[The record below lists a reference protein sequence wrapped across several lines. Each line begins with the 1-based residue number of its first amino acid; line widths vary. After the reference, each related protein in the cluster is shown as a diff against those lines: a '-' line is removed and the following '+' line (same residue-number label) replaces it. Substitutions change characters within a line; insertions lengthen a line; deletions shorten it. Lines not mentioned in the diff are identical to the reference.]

1 MIVGKKATTSKPCR
15 HLIRVWKHQTLERSF
30 VLHNMIFKHLKESMC
45 VLRKRETFCREKRV
59 AHRKQANISWSNA
72 SHSFWSMSRN
82 LWQSLSESIGVF
94 MKRLVQ
100 ATKTKSLFKI
110 RGLWSIKK
118 WDLKK
123 VRSFLISYVA
133 WNSNAE
139 LLKYFRKGL
148 VLRVSNQENQA
159 FENVYKCY
167 T

>member
-1 MIVGKKATTSKPCR
+1 
-15 HLIRVWKHQTLERSF
+15 
-30 VLHNMIFKHLKESMC
+30 
-45 VLRKRETFCREKRV
+45 
-59 AHRKQANISWSNA
+59 
-72 SHSFWSMSRN
+72 
-82 LWQSLSESIGVF
+82 
-94 MKRLVQ
+94 MKSLVQ
-100 ATKTKSLFKI
+100 ATKTKSLLKI

-123 VRSFLISYVA
+123 VRSFLISYIA

>member
-1 MIVGKKATTSKPCR
+1 
-15 HLIRVWKHQTLERSF
+15 
-30 VLHNMIFKHLKESMC
+30 MC
-45 VLRKRETFCREKRV
+45 VLRKKETFCREKRV
-59 AHRKQANISWSNA
+59 AHRKQANISWSYA
-72 SHSFWSMSRN
+72 SHSFWSMSGN

-133 WNSNAE
+133 WNSNEE
-139 LLKYFRKGL
+139 LAKYFRKGL
-148 VLRVSNQENQA
+148 VLPESPTKRTKPSKMFINVIRKTENAMRPHGVSWDH
-159 FENVYKCY
+159 CY
-167 T
+167 ETLWNHIPCFLFFI

>member
-1 MIVGKKATTSKPCR
+1 
-15 HLIRVWKHQTLERSF
+15 
-30 VLHNMIFKHLKESMC
+30 
-45 VLRKRETFCREKRV
+45 
-59 AHRKQANISWSNA
+59 
-72 SHSFWSMSRN
+72 
-82 LWQSLSESIGVF
+82 
-94 MKRLVQ
+94 MKSLVQ

-133 WNSNAE
+133 WNSNAK